1 MTSDFERDC
10 GQGIFLSPPTTIQ
23 GVMSEAAAEPRMT
36 ITVDL
41 VDRVEAIL
49 REERAPMSRNAVLH
63 RLAEEGHSTK
73 RDRLNAA
80 IAHLSKHLVV
90 YDGGSE
96 GVVWLGRP
104 SFALLERLAR
114 AKVAR

>member
-1 MTSDFERDC
+1 
-10 GQGIFLSPPTTIQ
+10 
-23 GVMSEAAAEPRMT
+23 MSEAASEPRLT
-36 ITVDL
+36 ITVGL

-49 REERAPMSRNAVLH
+49 REDGGPLSRNVLLR
-63 RLAEEGHSTK
+63 RLAEQGHSTK

-80 IAHLSKHLVV
+80 ISHLSKHLIVH
-90 YDGGSE
+90 DGGAD

-114 AKVAR
+114 AKVVR

>member
-1 MTSDFERDC
+1 MA
-10 GQGIFLSPPTTIQ
+10 
-23 GVMSEAAAEPRMT
+23 EAASPRST

-49 REERAPMSRNAVLH
+49 RDEGGPLSRNVLLR
-63 RLAEEGHSTK
+63 RLANGGHSTK

-90 YDGGSE
+90 HDAGRD

-104 SFALLERLAR
+104 NFALLERLAR
-114 AKVAR
+114 AKVIR